1 MREMALNHAAV
12 WAPESNREE
21 ISEWLRDVAIGI
33 SQLVDSKVVEKVL
46 RTSRHLHETPCLR
59 GFSLYDAYVELGRSG
74 YSEECS
80 FLMGL
85 SSKTPLL
92 RDIEDRFHA
101 CEFLACEGQ
110 KLSSEDGDPLLLSAI
125 TDGVAIG
132 FPSAPPWDR
141 DQVTVSFRE
150 LLPDETFEEASEEI
164 DHLAR
169 STHAGPIC
177 ERHRARHLD
186 KIFESNNPV
195 DYLWDKRQEIFPNLI
210 FGKDVKNHLR
220 TSSNQLQVIVK
231 ALEDL
236 EHSARDWKDRGGAAP
251 PWKRKVTDESDQ
263 VKNDPTLSRQRRF
276 RSHDGT
282 PQDFFWHA
290 RFGSSGRIHL
300 RVDPERREVEIGY
313 IGKHLPLKKK

>member
-12 WAPESNREE
+12 WAPKSNRKE
-21 ISEWLRDVAIGI
+21 ISEWLRDVATGI
-33 SQLVDSKVVEKVL
+33 SQLVENKVVEKVL
-46 RTSRHLHETPCLR
+46 RTSQQLHETLCLR
-59 GFSLYDAYVELGRSG
+59 DLSLFAAIIELGRSG
-74 YSEECS
+74 YPEECG

-85 SSKTPLL
+85 LSKTPLL

-110 KLSSEDGDPLLLSAI
+110 KLSSEDGDPLVFCAV

-132 FPSAPPWDR
+132 FPSAPHWDR
-141 DQVTVSFRE
+141 HQVTVRFKE
-150 LLPDETFEEASEEI
+150 LLPDESIEEASEKI

-169 STHAGPIC
+169 STHADPIC
-177 ERHRARHLD
+177 KRHRARHLH
-186 KIFESNNPV
+186 KILESNNPV
-195 DYLWDKRQEIFPNLI
+195 GYLWDKRQEIFPNLI

-300 RVDPERREVEIGY
+300 RVNPKSREVEIGY
-313 IGKHLPLKKK
+313 IGKHL

>member
-1 MREMALNHAAV
+1 M
-12 WAPESNREE
+12 
-21 ISEWLRDVAIGI
+21 DVASGMI
-33 SQLVDSKVVEKVL
+33 QLVNNRVVEKVL
-46 RTSRHLHETPCLR
+46 RTSRELYETPCLD
-59 GFSLYDAYVELGRSG
+59 GFSLYDAYIKLGQDG
-74 YSEECS
+74 YPDECR

-101 CEFLACEGQ
+101 CEFLTCEGQ

-150 LLPDETFEEASEEI
+150 LLPDETFEEVSEEI
-164 DHLAR
+164 DHLVC
-169 STHAGPIC
+169 STHADSIC

-186 KIFESNNPV
+186 KILDNNNPV
-195 DYLWDKRQEIFPNLI
+195 DYLWDNRQEIFPNLI
-210 FGKDVKNHLR
+210 FGKDVKNHLI

-231 ALEDL
+231 ALESL
-236 EHSARDWKDRGGAAP
+236 EHSARDWKDRSGPAP
-251 PWKRKVTDESDQ
+251 PWKRKVSDESDQ

-290 RFGSSGRIHL
+290 RFGNSGRIHL
-300 RVDPERREVEIGY
+300 RFGPEHQEIEIGY
-313 IGKHLPLKKK
+313 IGKHLPL

>member
-12 WAPESNREE
+12 WAPKSNCKE

-33 SQLVDSKVVEKVL
+33 SQLVENKVVENVL
-46 RTSRHLHETPCLR
+46 WTSKQLYEIPCLQ
-59 GFSLYDAYVELGRSG
+59 GFSLYDAYIELGRSG
-74 YSEECS
+74 FPEECS

-110 KLSSEDGDPLLLSAI
+110 KLSSEDGSPLVLCVIA
-125 TDGVAIG
+125 DGVAIG
-132 FPSAPPWDR
+132 FPSASHWDR
-141 DQVTVSFRE
+141 AQVTVSFME

-164 DHLAR
+164 DHLAC
-169 STHAGPIC
+169 SKHADPIC
-177 ERHRARHLD
+177 ERHRARHPD
-186 KIFESNNPV
+186 KILESNNPV
-195 DYLWDKRQEIFPNLI
+195 DYLWDNRQEIFPNLI
-210 FGKDVKNHLR
+210 FGQEIENHLGI
-220 TSSNQLQVIVK
+220 SSSDIRFIVP
-231 ALEDL
+231 ALVDL
-236 EHSARDWKDRGGAAP
+236 EHSARDWKAKGGPAP
-251 PWKRKVTDESDQ
+251 LWRRKVTDESNR
-263 VKNDPTLSRQRRF
+263 VKNDPSLRRQRRF

-282 PQDFFWHA
+282 HQDFFWHA
-290 RFGSSGRIHL
+290 RFGGGRIHL

>member
-1 MREMALNHAAV
+1 MREMALNHAAI

-21 ISEWLRDVAIGI
+21 ISEWLRDIAIGM
-33 SQLVDSKVVEKVL
+33 SQLVKNKVVEKIL
-46 RTSRHLHETPCLR
+46 RTSRELYETSCLR
-59 GFSLYDAYVELGRSG
+59 GFSLYDAYIELGRSG
-74 YSEECS
+74 CREEYN
-80 FLMGL
+80 FLMRL
-85 SSKTPLL
+85 SSKTLL
-92 RDIEDRFHA
+92 LHEIEEDIEDRFY
-101 CEFLACEGQ
+101 ACEGQ
-110 KLSSEDGDPLLLSAI
+110 DLSSEDRAPLVFCAR

-132 FPSAPPWDR
+132 FPSDTHWDR
-141 DQVTVSFRE
+141 DQVTVSFKK
-150 LLPDETFEEASEEI
+150 LLPDATVEETSKKI

-186 KIFESNNPV
+186 KILESNNPV

-236 EHSARDWKDRGGAAP
+236 EHSAREWKDRGGAAP
-251 PWKRKVTDESDQ
+251 HWKRKVTDESDQ

-300 RVDPERREVEIGY
+300 RFGPERQEIEIGY
-313 IGKHLPLKKK
+313 IGKHLPL

>member
-21 ISEWLRDVAIGI
+21 ISEWLRDVAKGM
-33 SQLVDSKVVEKVL
+33 SQLIENKVVGKVL
-46 RTSRHLHETPCLR
+46 RTSRQLHETLCLR
-59 GFSLYDAYVELGRSG
+59 DFSLHDAYIELHNDG
-74 YSEECS
+74 YREEYG

-92 RDIEDRFHA
+92 HETEEDIKDRFYS
-101 CEFLACEGQ
+101 CEGQ
-110 KLSSEDGDPLLLSAI
+110 NLSSDEGDPLVLCAI
-125 TDGVAIG
+125 TDAVAIG
-132 FPSAPPWDR
+132 FPSAPHWDR

-150 LLPDETFEEASEEI
+150 LLPDETIEETSEEI

-169 STHAGPIC
+169 FAHADPIC
-177 ERHRARHLD
+177 ERHRAHHID
-186 KIFESNNPV
+186 KILDNNKP
-195 DYLWDKRQEIFPNLI
+195 DYLWDNRQEIFPNLI
-210 FGKDVKNHLR
+210 FGQDVKNHLR
-220 TSSNQLQVIVK
+220 ISSNLLGVIVK
-231 ALEDL
+231 ALKDIEL
-236 EHSARDWKDRGGAAP
+236 SARDWKKDKGRPAP

-263 VKNDPTLSRQRRF
+263 VKNNPTLRRERRF

-300 RVDPERREVEIGY
+300 RLDPERQEVEIGY
-313 IGKHLPLKKK
+313 IGKHLPL